1 MASRP
6 RALTLSSMASSE
18 SLSYTAS
25 KTPMG
30 ILCMEEVSGDA
41 DLAALLAVFPTV
53 FPVTKPAASPAEGT
67 AAARRPLPVAARK
80 CLRSMPA
87 LTRELFI
94 FGGLR
99 IKILTQWMGGATRN
113 YTLWKPQ
120 AGNEIVHTQSPT
132 TGCFRFVHH
141 HVSALHYPLHVIEH
155 HADVRKRV
163 ALHRHQITQAFGCKR
178 P

>member
-30 ILCMEEVSGDA
+30 ILRMEDVSGDA

-99 IKILTQWMGGATRN
+99 IKKFNTMDEGAAKL
-113 YTLWKPQ
+113 YPPKG
-120 AGNEIVHTQSPT
+120 AG
-132 TGCFRFVHH
+132 R
-141 HVSALHYPLHVIEH
+141 
-155 HADVRKRV
+155 
-163 ALHRHQITQAFGCKR
+163 
-178 P
+178 